1 MALPLTALLAF
12 GVAVP
17 PPAATATATSAAW
30 RAPTTNRKV
39 LVIGHRGASALR
51 PEHTLAAYAKAI
63 EDGADFIEP
72 DLVLT
77 RDGIPVARHENEIG
91 GTTDVADRA
100 EFADRRTTRDI
111 DGGPVTG
118 WFTED
123 FSLAELRT
131 LHARERLPQL
141 RGTAHDGRYG
151 VPTFAEVIELAAR
164 LSRQKGRTIGVI
176 PELKHP
182 SHFRALGFDPE
193 QAALKVIRRHAYTR
207 RAPVGIQS
215 FEIDSLKRLR
225 GLLGTQGGN
234 VFLVQLVGSP
244 DARPWDRVLAGDAAT
259 TYASMLTKTGLA
271 EIARYA
277 DVLAPP
283 TRLVVPLDAKG
294 GLAAPTRLVADAHA
308 AGLDV
313 HVWTLRPEN
322 AFLPPALRCGD
333 DPATR
338 CERGARREADA
349 LFAAGVDGV
358 FADDPALA
366 REAVDAFKGV
376 PASRKR

>member
-1 MALPLTALLAF
+1 MPMALPLTALLAF

-17 PPAATATATSAAW
+17 PPVAAASPW
-30 RAPTTNRKV
+30 RTTTTNRKA

-77 RDGIPVARHENEIG
+77 RDGVPIARHENEIG

-111 DGGPVTG
+111 DGEPVTG

-141 RGTAHDGRYG
+141 RSTAHDGRYG

-225 GLLGTQGGN
+225 GLLGTQGDN
-234 VFLVQLVGSP
+234 VFLVQLVGAP
-244 DARPWDRVLAGDAAT
+244 DQRPWDRVLAGDTGT

-271 EIARYA
+271 GIATYA

-283 TRLVVPLDAKG
+283 ARLVVPLDAKG
-294 GLAAPTRLVADAHA
+294 GLAAPTRLVTDAHA

-349 LFAAGVDGV
+349 LLAAGVDGV

-366 REAVDAFKGV
+366 REAVDAFIREPV
-376 PASRKR
+376 SRRR